1 MSSALSDPERIEIT
15 TAPAAGGRAWPLWG
29 VAAGVLGMA
38 ATVAFDTRAGDT
50 SDPEYMVTV
59 ADMADLDHEM
69 LRIGGLVG
77 YACVAALLVF
87 AAVWHRRV
95 TQRHPSSTGAAVVGF
110 GLVATAATLT
120 LAYGW
125 KGALGNY
132 LHGAAEEG
140 TYDDQGLYVYY
151 VMHDFSPY
159 IGWVP
164 MVVAAGG
171 LAWMAFGEGLVSK
184 PLGGVSAGFV
194 VLVFGAVAVTG
205 VPGLP
210 FVGGIGLVVAGA
222 WLAVGRSPIV
232 TGPAA

>member
-1 MSSALSDPERIEIT
+1 MT
-15 TAPAAGGRAWPLWG
+15 
-29 VAAGVLGMA
+29 
-38 ATVAFDTRAGDT
+38 
-50 SDPEYMVTV
+50 
-59 ADMADLDHEM
+59 
-69 LRIGGLVG
+69 
-77 YACVAALLVF
+77 
-87 AAVWHRRV
+87 
-95 TQRHPSSTGAAVVGF
+95 F

-194 VLVFGAVAVTG
+194 VLVFAAVAVTG

-210 FVGGIGLVVAGA
+210 FVGSLGLVAASV
-222 WLAVGRSPIV
+222 WLAVGRSRIV
-232 TGPAA
+232 VGDHP

>member
-1 MSSALSDPERIEIT
+1 MPSALTGPDRIDYT

-29 VAAGVLGMA
+29 VAAGVLGLA
-38 ATVAFDTRAGDT
+38 ATIGFDDRAGDT
-50 SDPEYMVTV
+50 ADPDYTVTA
-59 ADMADLDHEM
+59 ADMADLDHEL

-77 YACVAALLVF
+77 YVCVATLLVF

-95 TQRHPSSTGAAVVGF
+95 TQRHPASTGAAVVSF

-120 LAYGW
+120 MAYGW
-125 KGALGNY
+125 KGALGTY

-140 TYDDQGLYVYY
+140 TYDDQGLYAYY

-159 IGWVP
+159 LGWLPV
-164 MVVAAGG
+164 VVAAGG
-171 LAWMAFGEGLVSK
+171 LAWMALGEGLVSK
-184 PLGGVSAGFV
+184 PLGVVSAGFV

-210 FVGGIGLVVAGA
+210 FVGALGLVVAGV
-222 WLAVGRSPIV
+222 WLALGRSPIM
-232 TGPAA
+232 TQERP